1 MVALFTT
8 GKDIRKYL
16 LKAAEQPENIQVM
29 ADGKQY
35 LNYRNL
41 NIKVGVVCYVFTQ
54 DQILILQR
62 SPTVKF
68 SGQWG
73 TVSGY
78 IDDLELIRNS
88 NQFCRD
94 HLIQEFSEEIGWT
107 IDEPRMLKY
116 CGTHTLIQPQ
126 RKVHFELFSLSL
138 SDEPPAIVLNSEHLC
153 SRWVEVMTIKTLRP
167 ILVTQFLEGLERVAV
182 THRNLFPSHRLA
194 TPLNQPDWSNIS
206 LC

>member
-1 MVALFTT
+1 MVALFNT
-8 GKDIRKYL
+8 GNDIRNYI

-41 NIKVGVVCYVFTQ
+41 NIKVGVVCYVLTP
-54 DQILILQR
+54 DRILILQR

-88 NQFCRD
+88 SQFCRA

-107 IDEPRMLKY
+107 IDDPRMLKY

-138 SDEPPAIVLNSEHLC
+138 SDESPTITLNPEHIC
-153 SRWVEVMTIKTLRP
+153 FRWVELMTIKRLRP
-167 ILVTQFLEGLERVAV
+167 ILITQFLEGLERVAV
-182 THRNLFPSHRLA
+182 THRNFLPSHRLA
-194 TPLNQPDWSNIS
+194 KQLHQPDWSNIS